1 MTTVIYRFTQ
11 FSLGLMLLFASG
23 CSLVYDHR
31 VESESG
37 VIYSDHPESVTDSY
51 RDRLEWSSNG
61 IEKHLPNASRGV
73 PEVTVI
79 LSGTPADSG
88 AVIRR
93 GSVGFAG
100 WYNSLLDIIWLS
112 GAPDE
117 DGNSILLEPDSLDT
131 FQHEL
136 AHHLTSQI
144 PGVEGRWWLVEGIA
158 CHFEGGFDPGD
169 GSFAIPPFHIK
180 YYDKCRRELRRR
192 GRSQFL
198 GDLLETIEGDYGQF
212 YSADSELL
220 YRYALSWGFLWHLL
234 NQSDPQL
241 SFEEKLSQII
251 ELEERE
257 LAVLV
262 PGFVDDL
269 ATRARDQ
276 IQKHLSDSRL
286 RRWAI
291 EGSIG
296 QFRNDGSAISEAL
309 EAELESSADPIWAWC
324 RVVELIGSR
333 SSRWSRTL
341 RSKWIDRFFEF
352 MASATIEQKKSICRE
367 VVPSSRSFS
376 IVEAVVDCL
385 ESEDGELR
393 AIAAQALARISR
405 QRTIVNPDF
414 WMNAPINLRQQE
426 IDTWREYLKQN

>member
-1 MTTVIYRFTQ
+1 MR
-11 FSLGLMLLFASG
+11 LRPLLLLLLLLMALSG

-31 VESESG
+31 IESDSG
-37 VIYSDHPESVTDSY
+37 VLYSDHPAAVTDRY
-51 RDRLEWSSNG
+51 MQRLEWSSRG
-61 IEKHLPNASRGV
+61 IGEYLPEASRNVGD
-73 PEVTVI
+73 VTVI

-117 DGNSILLEPDSLDT
+117 DGNSILLEADSLDT

-144 PGVEGRWWLVEGIA
+144 PGIEGRWWLVEGIA

-169 GSFAIPPFHIK
+169 GSFAIPPLHIK

-192 GRSQFL
+192 GRTQFL
-198 GDLLETIEGDYGQF
+198 GDLLETIEGDYGKF
-212 YSADSELL
+212 YGTDSELL

-234 NQSDPQL
+234 NQSQSDVP
-241 SFEEKLSQII
+241 FEAKLTEII
-251 ELEERE
+251 EMETKE
-257 LAVLV
+257 LLVLA

-269 ATRARDQ
+269 ETRARDQ
-276 IQKHLSDSRL
+276 IQQYLEDPRL

-291 EGSIG
+291 EGAIG
-296 QFRNDGSAISEAL
+296 QFRSDGTAISDAL
-309 EAELESSADPIWAWC
+309 DEELSKSSNPIWAWC

-333 SSRWSRTL
+333 SSRWSRSL
-341 RSKWIDRFFEF
+341 RSEWVQRFFVF
-352 MASATIEQKKSICRE
+352 MESATTEQKKTICRE

-376 IVEAVVDCL
+376 IIEVIVDCL
-385 ESEDGELR
+385 ESPDGELR
-393 AIAAQALARISR
+393 ALAAESLARISR
-405 QRTIVNPDF
+405 QKTIVNPRF
-414 WMNAPINLRQQE
+414 WIDAPAGVRQAE
-426 IDTWREYLKQN
+426 IDSWRDYLNRN